1 MFVREDMTVTIL
13 QDFTRK
19 KGLFE
24 VWSRFI
30 LNFWGLE
37 LGMIKKIGKNMSNRF
52 QWKARKFKCQIFST
66 MEVILPNLA
75 SPLPVILNRVK
86 LQRVPVNSLRCETN
100 NFYIS
105 KPEEKRY
112 SYTFILTVKTWRLF
126 CWVNSGIS
134 LHRF

>member
-1 MFVREDMTVTIL
+1 MFVREDVTVTIL

-52 QWKARKFKCQIFST
+52 Q
-66 MEVILPNLA
+66 
-75 SPLPVILNRVK
+75 
-86 LQRVPVNSLRCETN
+86 
-100 NFYIS
+100 
-105 KPEEKRY
+105 
-112 SYTFILTVKTWRLF
+112 
-126 CWVNSGIS
+126 
-134 LHRF
+134 